1 MTTDIIT
8 HIPSYRRAW
17 TGLAHG
23 RKRWFFYAPG
33 QSPPAGGSGQNMYP
47 TFTITDWVDQV
58 LPLLPSSQRP
68 LEVIQEPG
76 DLMYRRLC

>member
-1 MTTDIIT
+1 
-8 HIPSYRRAW
+8 
-17 TGLAHG
+17 
-23 RKRWFFYAPG
+23 
-33 QSPPAGGSGQNMYP
+33 MYP

-76 DLMYRRLC
+76 DLMYRRLCELRVQTGHGDTTSKDFLRLT